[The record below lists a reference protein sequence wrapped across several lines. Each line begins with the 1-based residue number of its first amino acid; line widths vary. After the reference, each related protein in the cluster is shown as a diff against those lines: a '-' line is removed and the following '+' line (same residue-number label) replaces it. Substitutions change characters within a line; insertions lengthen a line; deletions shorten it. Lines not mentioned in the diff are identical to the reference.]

1 MAKTNFERM
10 IDLVNEVFD
19 TKNDPGQ
26 ISVTPEDRAKLEQI
40 HEYTLNE
47 VDYGDGPVMWLLL
60 IPTTTSLM
68 NRFVSTEISEQQLLD
83 LTPIGEKYDAL
94 YLCSATSLPEYRGKG
109 LAKQVCLDAIAHIR
123 ADHPIAILFV
133 WPFSKDGDGLA
144 SALAKTLDL
153 PLLKRKD

>member
-60 IPTTTSLM
+60 IPTTTGHM

-123 ADHPIAILFV
+123 ADHPIASLFV

>member
-26 ISVTPEDRAKLEQI
+26 ISVTPDDREKLELI

-60 IPTTTSLM
+60 IPTTTGLM
-68 NRFVSTEISEQQLLD
+68 KRFVSKEISEQELLD
-83 LTPIGEKYDAL
+83 LTPIGVKYDAL

-109 LAKQVCLDAIAHIR
+109 LAKRVCLDAIAHIR
-123 ADHPIAILFV
+123 ADHPIASLFV

-144 SALAKTLDL
+144 CALAKALGL